1 MRIGISSTLV
11 KDSSIFPLIELMGE
25 RRFLFIEIRCKSG
38 HFDYEDIETIK
49 KLKATLKRAGV
60 TPLALHPPDW
70 IDIGSQNEW
79 ERMRSVR
86 EVEKCILVAEKLR
99 IQRIILH
106 PANSTTEISII
117 RESLDEIIPF
127 SEEWGVEVVLEN
139 PFPPK
144 TGSDL
149 ETLKALSDGY
159 KVGICLDTSHLFA
172 NGVKEYSFIRGISG
186 LIKELHASDTLFSG
200 RDDHLLPGEGKLNW
214 KEIFNNIDND
224 HIDVIIE
231 LMPAKKLEKRLDE
244 IEGVMERWLS
254 GLF

>member
-1 MRIGISSTLV
+1 MRIGISSTII
-11 KDSSIFPLIELMGE
+11 KDSSIFPLIKLMGE
-25 RRFLFIEIRCKSG
+25 RRFLFLEIRCRRG
-38 HFDYEDIETIK
+38 HFEYEDIESIK

-117 RESLDEIIPF
+117 RKSLDEIIPF

-149 ETLKALSDGY
+149 ETLKALSDDY
-159 KVGICLDTSHLFA
+159 KIGICLDTSHLFA
-172 NGVKEYSFIRGISG
+172 NGDVDYVVLNNISG
-186 LIKELHASDTLFSG
+186 LIKEVHASDSRFSG
-200 RDDHLLPGEGKLNW
+200 MDDHLLPGEGKLNW
-214 KEIFNNIDND
+214 KEVFKNVDNND
-224 HIDVIIE
+224 IDVIIE
-231 LMPAKKLEKRLDE
+231 LMPARNLEKRLDE
-244 IEGVMERWLS
+244 IEEVMERWLS

>member
-11 KDSSIFPLIELMGE
+11 KDSSIFPLISLMGE
-25 RRFLFIEIRCKSG
+25 RKFLFLEARCKKS
-38 HFDYEDIETIK
+38 HFDYENIETIK

-70 IDIGSQNEW
+70 IDVGSQNEW

-86 EVEKCILVAEKLR
+86 EVEKCILVAEKLH

-106 PANSTTEISII
+106 PANSITEISFI
-117 RESLDEIIPF
+117 RKSLDEIVLF

-172 NGVKEYSFIRGISG
+172 NGDVDYVVLNNISG
-186 LIKELHASDTLFSG
+186 LVKEVHASDSRFSG
-200 RDDHLLPGEGKLNW
+200 KDDHLLPGEGKLNW
-214 KEIFNNIDND
+214 KEIFKNIDNND
-224 HIDVIIE
+224 IDVIIE
-231 LMPAKKLEKRLDE
+231 LMPAINLEKRLDE